1 MVSRCRYLRSIR
13 EESPMRPK
21 QGIVLVAALLVLMGV
36 GCRGQRGTG
45 ETAGTPTAAAT
56 QSPATQSPQGGELT
70 LDGQKPNDHGSRS
83 VVGEDS
89 EDVELDDNY
98 FAPTVLTGSA
108 GQSFNV
114 RLKNEGGITHTFTI
128 DEQNIDEELQPDEE
142 SSVTVTFPQSGTV
155 VFYCRFHRG
164 LGMFGGLAVQ

>member
-1 MVSRCRYLRSIR
+1 
-13 EESPMRPK
+13 MRAK
-21 QGIVLVAALLVLMGV
+21 RGIALVAALLVLMGV

-45 ETAGTPTAAAT
+45 ETAGTPSPTAAAT
-56 QSPATQSPQGGELT
+56 ESPQGGELT
-70 LDGQKPNDHGSRS
+70 LDGQEPNDHGSRS

-98 FAPTVLTGSA
+98 FAPTVLEGSA
-108 GQSFNV
+108 DQSFTV

-128 DEQNIDEELQPDEE
+128 DEQNVDEELEPDEE
-142 SSVTVTFPQSGTV
+142 SSVTVTFPQSGVV

-164 LGMFGGLAVQ
+164 LGMFGGLSVQ